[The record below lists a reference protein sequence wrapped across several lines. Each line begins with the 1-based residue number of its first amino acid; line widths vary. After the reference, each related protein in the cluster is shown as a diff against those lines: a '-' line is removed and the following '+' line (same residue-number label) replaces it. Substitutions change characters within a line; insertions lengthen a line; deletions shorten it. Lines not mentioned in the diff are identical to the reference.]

1 MIVFIYQHGGAVVV
15 RTFDGVLVKARDLPE
30 SRIAVA
36 GADDHTV
43 IEAVRLA
50 EEEGLGS
57 ALLFGNRAA
66 IEKAISEVDS
76 PPEHAE
82 IVETD
87 EPCSAAVEAVANR
100 KADSVLKGNVP
111 TNVLLRAVLHHDVE
125 DEGIKSLMSH
135 AAIIENPAQSRLL
148 ICTDGGM
155 VVDPG
160 VDKKALILDNTIT
173 VARALGIET
182 PKIGLPSLME
192 DKGQDIASLNDA
204 RTLMAWHREGRFG
217 AVEMDGPFGVDVF
230 LDSEAASHKKIVSP
244 CAGEVDILLFPN
256 TDACN
261 IAVKMVL
268 YYSKADMIG
277 LVVGGLTPV
286 ILVSRAHSP
295 RAKMISIA
303 LARIVGN
310 YQQHARRSQAAY

>member
-1 MIVFIYQHGGAVVV
+1 MI

-36 GADDHTV
+36 GAEDPTV
-43 IEAVRLA
+43 IEAVRLS

-57 ALLFGNRAA
+57 ALLFGNRIE
-66 IEKAISEVDS
+66 IEKAMLKVDS
-76 PPEHAE
+76 APKFAE
-82 IVETD
+82 IVDTGD
-87 EPCSAAVEAVANR
+87 PCFAAVEAVSQGQ
-100 KADSVLKGNVP
+100 ADSVLKGNVP
-111 TNVLLRAVLHHDVE
+111 TNVLLKAVLHRDVE
-125 DEGIKSLMSH
+125 GEGVKSLISH

-155 VVDPG
+155 VVDPCAE
-160 VDKKALILDNTIT
+160 KKALILDNAIT
-173 VARALGIET
+173 VARAIGIET
-182 PKIGLPSLME
+182 PKIGLPALME

-204 RTLMAWHREGRFG
+204 RSIIAWHREGRFG

-230 LDSEAASHKKIVSP
+230 LDSEAATHKKIVSP

-256 TDACN
+256 TDSCN

-268 YYSKADMIG
+268 HFAKADMIG

-286 ILVSRAHSP
+286 ILVSRAHSS

-310 YQQHARRSQAAY
+310 FQQDVRKHQMAV